1 VLRRIMRRAMR
12 HARKLGIT
20 GPFFWNAIEGVVAD
34 MGDAYP
40 ELGSESDRIRRAVG
54 EEEERFAA
62 VLDAGMNR
70 IAEYATAQGAGN
82 GRPIDGRFLFTLY
95 DTFGF
100 PRDLAEDELRDR
112 GWISTAETEASWQSE
127 MDAQR
132 ERARAGA
139 SFAVGEGAD
148 GGAVFA
154 AIPQTFGV
162 QKFLG
167 YEQPTAPARIWA
179 IVREGPAARAREAR
193 QGETAAVILGQTPG
207 SAESGGQIGDTG
219 TVVGRAGRGEILDTY
234 YRGPKVIVHRV
245 RVTEGVLREDDE
257 IAVTV
262 DSPRRQGL
270 RQHHTGT
277 HLLHAALRK
286 VLGTHVTQAGSL
298 VAPDHLR
305 FDFSHGSA
313 VKDRDI
319 AAIEELVNE
328 QVQAD
333 AVVTPS
339 EMNLDEALKTG
350 AMALFGEK
358 YGDRVRVIKIGEFS
372 TELCGGTHLGRT
384 GEIGLLKVTAEGA
397 VASGVRRVEAVAGPA
412 ALQSVARSQAA
423 LREAADLLKVGPLEV
438 PARVQ
443 KLLEEQRALEK
454 QRAALESRQA
464 SSKAEDLVK
473 AARQVNGVAVIAGR
487 IDGLDADALR
497 SVADTLRNRL
507 GSGVVCVGSVVDGK
521 VNLIAA
527 VTKDLTSRF
536 QAGRLIQ
543 EVARAVGGGGGG
555 RPDIAQAGGKDPA
568 RLDAALELVYAHLA
582 RASA

>member
-1 VLRRIMRRAMR
+1 MQQWQHLRDPQP
-12 HARKLGIT
+12 ARGEALLQR
-20 GPFFWNAIEGVVAD
+20 E
-34 MGDAYP
+34 
-40 ELGSESDRIRRAVG
+40 EHVG

-62 VLDAGMNR
+62 VLDVGMNR
-70 IAEYATAQGAGN
+70 IAEYATAQGAAH
-82 GRPIDGRFLFTLY
+82 GRAIDGRFLFTLY

-100 PRDLAEDELRDR
+100 PRDLAEDDLRDR
-112 GWISTAETEASWQSE
+112 GWVSTAETEASWESE

-167 YEQPTAPARIWA
+167 YQQLTAPARIWA
-179 IVREGPAARAREAR
+179 IVREGTAARAREAR
-193 QGETAAVILGQTPG
+193 QGETVEVILDQTPG
-207 SAESGGQIGDTG
+207 YAESGGQIGDTG

-319 AAIEELVNE
+319 AAIEQLVNE

-333 AVVTPS
+333 TVVTPT

-454 QRAALESRQA
+454 QRAAFESRQA
-464 SSKAEDLVK
+464 SSKAEDLVTT
-473 AARQVNGVAVIAGR
+473 ARQVNGVAVIAGR

-543 EVARAVGGGGGG
+543 EVAKAVGGGGGG

-568 RLDAALELVYAHLA
+568 RLDAALELVYAYLA
-582 RASA
+582 RSSA